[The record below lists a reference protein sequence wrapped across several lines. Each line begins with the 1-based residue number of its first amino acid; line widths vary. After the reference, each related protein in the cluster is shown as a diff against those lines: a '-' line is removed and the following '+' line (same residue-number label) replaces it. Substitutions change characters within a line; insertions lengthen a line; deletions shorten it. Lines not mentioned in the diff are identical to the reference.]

1 MLNREG
7 NRMGMAGARMWR
19 GRRTKPLPE
28 IDISG
33 WEKTQSIPND
43 AGGMQAEEVAAGEA
57 RIARD

>member
-1 MLNREG
+1 
-7 NRMGMAGARMWR
+7 MGMAGARMWR